1 MARETKLKEDTAA
14 RLQKISRV
22 IQSIA
27 SGDFSSRLELAPA
40 LDEIDSIAC
49 GINML
54 AEELG
59 ERFEEKAYIDRRVDA
74 VLESLQ
80 KAAAGDLAA
89 SADLEEKNDA
99 FDALTAGTNMMIE
112 EVGARIRE
120 IEQAKHYL
128 DNIIRSMIDILF
140 VVDAQAKIT
149 TVNAAACD
157 VSGYTEEELIGQ
169 PVSIIFAE
177 EEEEE
182 EEAFFK
188 GTGLSRLMRDGE
200 VRNMELTILTKSAE
214 RIPLVFNGSAI
225 REEDGSLAAVVGVAR
240 DMRETMRLIA
250 DLRESEERY
259 RYLFEN
265 VFDVIFSI
273 DRQLRIL
280 NISPSVERTLGYKP
294 EELIGRS
301 FPDLNIL
308 SPESLETAV
317 SDTMR
322 VFDGERIALTVYE
335 FIAKDGT
342 RRFGELSVT
351 PLSRDGEVVSAISV
365 ARDITDKKLAE
376 EALKR
381 SHDKLEMRV
390 EERTEE
396 IAKINEE
403 LRAEIT
409 ERKRAV
415 EALRESEKRY
425 RTLVETIRHGIQEI
439 DISGVITFANPG
451 HHRIFGCDEG
461 ELLGKLMSNFIA
473 GDSARKEIRDYVE
486 ILVKE
491 QPTPTP
497 WTGKVLRKDGRVIDV
512 QTDWNYK
519 RDEEGRVTG
528 FVSVIADITERKQ
541 AEEELRRLQVRYQT
555 LVDKVPAIIYTSDIE
570 PPYPTTYISPQVEAL
585 GFSADEWIDDPE
597 CWVKQVHPD
606 DRERILTAASKP
618 WHPGMDTATSIVCW
632 PRMVRCIGSMTN
644 LFCYGTKPDVR

>member
-1 MARETKLKEDTAA
+1 MARENKLEDTA
-14 RLQKISRV
+14 RLQKISLM

-27 SGDFSSRLELAPA
+27 SGDFSSRLELSPA
-40 LDEIDSIAC
+40 LDEIDSIAR

-59 ERFEEKAYIDRRVDA
+59 ERFEEKAYIDRRVGA
-74 VLESLQ
+74 VIEALQ

-120 IEQAKHYL
+120 IEQAKDYL

-149 TVNAAACD
+149 TVNAATCD

-169 PVSIIFAE
+169 PVSIIFA

-280 NISPSVERTLGYKP
+280 NISPSVER
-294 EELIGRS
+294 
-301 FPDLNIL
+301 IL
-308 SPESLETAV
+308 
-317 SDTMR
+317 
-322 VFDGERIALTVYE
+322 
-335 FIAKDGT
+335 
-342 RRFGELSVT
+342 
-351 PLSRDGEVVSAISV
+351 
-365 ARDITDKKLAE
+365 
-376 EALKR
+376 
-381 SHDKLEMRV
+381 
-390 EERTEE
+390 
-396 IAKINEE
+396 
-403 LRAEIT
+403 
-409 ERKRAV
+409 
-415 EALRESEKRY
+415 
-425 RTLVETIRHGIQEI
+425 
-439 DISGVITFANPG
+439 
-451 HHRIFGCDEG
+451 
-461 ELLGKLMSNFIA
+461 
-473 GDSARKEIRDYVE
+473 
-486 ILVKE
+486 
-491 QPTPTP
+491 
-497 WTGKVLRKDGRVIDV
+497 
-512 QTDWNYK
+512 
-519 RDEEGRVTG
+519 
-528 FVSVIADITERKQ
+528 
-541 AEEELRRLQVRYQT
+541 
-555 LVDKVPAIIYTSDIE
+555 
-570 PPYPTTYISPQVEAL
+570 
-585 GFSADEWIDDPE
+585 
-597 CWVKQVHPD
+597 
-606 DRERILTAASKP
+606 
-618 WHPGMDTATSIVCW
+618 
-632 PRMVRCIGSMTN
+632 
-644 LFCYGTKPDVR
+644 